1 MLMIRSLGLI
11 ISLSLV
17 CSSFLHSQDE
27 AKCQEI
33 DNKKA
38 VKLYEQGLDKK
49 NKKEERLD
57 FLKKALEL
65 EPDYVDANFAFAME
79 RIKTLIYADQSFKPT
94 EPYFKK
100 VIEICP
106 KYHSNPYYYL
116 GFIYYEEEKWEESA
130 KYLKLF
136 LNFKSDDDKAFDKDY
151 DALLSQGKEMLKY
164 AKLYGEI
171 LLHPVPFDPHPV
183 EGICTERSE
192 YLGIISA
199 DDDMM
204 LFTRRVP
211 YVSRDQVGE
220 SDKEMEMFSY
230 SKRDPVTGKF
240 NKGSRMPHP
249 FNKGT
254 NEGGA
259 TLSIDN
265 KHMFFTTGKNEGG
278 SQVNMDIYY
287 SDMVNGEW
295 SDPQKVPGLNDPVYW
310 DSQPTLASDGVTL
323 YFASDRP
330 GGLGGTDIY
339 KCVKDKVTGTW
350 SKPQN
355 LGRPINTPFAERTPF
370 MHSDF
375 ETIYF
380 ASDGHPGVGGL
391 DIFYSRMDSA
401 GRWTEPKNIGV
412 PINTVRDDFGL
423 FVSTDGHLAYFASN
437 EPSRT
442 LGRSVGRDDIYYFE
456 LYPEARPQGVAFLK
470 GKVEDKAN
478 KEVKNFTVEVMDA
491 VTKKVTQALVDS
503 TTGDF
508 ALVVNTKVKND
519 LIITAKQDGY
529 AFSSQLVSKDSLK
542 DSKPKKIA
550 SIIADTIAVGKTYAL
565 NDIYYKTNSATLD
578 PRSMVVIEEFIKF
591 LKANPSMKI
600 EIHGHTDNVGKP
612 EANIALS
619 TDRAFTVRDILVEKG
634 IDEKRLQNFKGYGS
648 SRPVADNST
657 EAGRAKNRRTEF
669 VIVGK

>member
-1 MLMIRSLGLI
+1 MRYFIFFFSI
-11 ISLSLV
+11 ILV
-17 CSSFLHSQDE
+17 SSAHSQDE

-38 VKLYEQGLDKK
+38 VKAYEQGLDKK
-49 NKKEERLD
+49 NKKEERLAY
-57 FLKKALEL
+57 LKQALEL
-65 EPDYVDANFAFAME
+65 EPDYVEANFAFAME

-106 KYHSNPYYYL
+106 KYHSNPYYFL

-130 KYLKLF
+130 KYLKQF

-151 DALLSQGKEMLKY
+151 DAYLRQGKEMLKY

-171 LLHPVPFDPHPV
+171 LLNPVPFDPHPV
-183 EGICTERSE
+183 EGVSTEKAE
-192 YLGIISA
+192 YLGSISA

-204 LFTRRVP
+204 LFSRRMP
-211 YVSRDQVGE
+211 YVNKDQVAE
-220 SDKEMEMFSY
+220 SDREIELFSY
-230 SKRDPVTGKF
+230 STRDKSTGKF
-240 NKGSRMPHP
+240 GKGSRMPYP

-265 KHMFFTTGKNEGG
+265 RHMYFTSGKNEGG
-278 SQVNMDIYY
+278 DQVNIDIYY
-287 SDMVNGEW
+287 SDYVNGEW
-295 SDPQKVPGLNDPVYW
+295 SEPEKVPGINDPVYW

-330 GGLGGTDIY
+330 GGMGGTDIY
-339 KCVKDKVTGTW
+339 KTVKDKVTGTW

-355 LGRPINTPFAERTPF
+355 LGRMINTPYAERTPF

-375 ETIYF
+375 ETMYF

-401 GRWTEPKNIGV
+401 GKWTEPKNIGV
-412 PINTVRDDFGL
+412 PINTKGDDFGL

-442 LGRSVGRDDIYYFE
+442 MGRSVGKDDIYSFE
-456 LYPEARPQGVAFLK
+456 LYKEARPQGVSFFK
-470 GKVEDKAN
+470 GKIEDKGQG
-478 KEVKNFTVEVMDA
+478 ETKNFTVEVMDA
-491 VTKKVTQALVDS
+491 VTKKVTKALVDS

-519 LIITAKQDGY
+519 LIITAKKDGY
-529 AFSSQLVSKDSLK
+529 AFSSQLISKDSLI
-542 DSKPKKIA
+542 DSKPRKMKDIVV
-550 SIIADTIAVGKTYAL
+550 DTIAVGKTYAL
-565 NDIYYKTNSATLD
+565 NDIYYKTNSAVLD
-578 PRSMVVIEEFIKF
+578 PRSMVVIEEFVNF

-612 EANIALS
+612 EANLALS

-648 SRPVADNST
+648 SKPIADNAT
-657 EAGRAKNRRTEF
+657 EAGRARNRRTEF